1 MYRGNNKVT
10 HMVFVLHTLAL
21 VLKIINDNI
30 IIFSYIMNNAT
41 PKEYGLNNSGKKCD
55 LEIIK
60 SLFYQSFFVC
70 AYVRKNDNSSNLQ

>member
-41 PKEYGLNNSGKKCD
+41 SKEYGLNNSGKKCD
-55 LEIIK
+55 LK
-60 SLFYQSFFVC
+60 
-70 AYVRKNDNSSNLQ
+70 